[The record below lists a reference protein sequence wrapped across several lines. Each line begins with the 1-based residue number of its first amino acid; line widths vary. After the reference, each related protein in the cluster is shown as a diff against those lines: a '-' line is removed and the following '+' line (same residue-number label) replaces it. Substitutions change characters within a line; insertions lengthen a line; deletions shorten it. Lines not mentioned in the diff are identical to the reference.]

1 MSQALRLYRNAYS
14 GLSPSTWLLSFV
26 MLVNRC
32 GTMVVPF
39 MTLYLTE
46 SKHVSL
52 GKAGLVMAIFG
63 AGAVCGGFI
72 GGRLTDKI
80 GFYFIQLY
88 ALVGGGLM
96 FILLGKIDSYP
107 LICVTTF
114 FLSVVNESFRPAN
127 ATAIAHY
134 SKEENRT
141 RSYSLN
147 RLAINLGWALGGTI
161 GGFLASHNYHL
172 LFWVDGISN
181 ITAAALL
188 WLFLAPSKNTATV
201 QKIVRHSET
210 EVVRS
215 AYKDRVY
222 IIFILL
228 TIIFAFCFFQL
239 FSTVP
244 LFYKEQLRL
253 DESFIGIVMGING
266 VLIACFEMVTVYSLE
281 GKRHNLYYI
290 VYGVIMIALSYAVF
304 NLLHNGYVVAVASVL
319 LATVGEIFSM
329 PFMNSFWTSRCV
341 PENRGQYAGLYTV
354 AWSIAQIAGMGA
366 GPWLAQQFGFAVLW
380 WCIAGLCLFA
390 AVAFK
395 WLSLNEDIF

>member
-1 MSQALRLYRNAYS
+1 
-14 GLSPSTWLLSFV
+14 
-26 MLVNRC
+26 
-32 GTMVVPF
+32 MVVPF

-63 AGAVCGGFI
+63 MGAVCGGFI
-72 GGRLTDKI
+72 GGKLTDKI

-88 ALVGGGLM
+88 ALLGGGLM
-96 FILLGKIDSYP
+96 FIFLGRIDSYP
-107 LICVTTF
+107 LICVATF

-147 RLAINLGWALGGTI
+147 RLAVNLGWALGGTI

-172 LFWVDGISN
+172 LFWVDGLSN
-181 ITAAALL
+181 ITAAILL
-188 WLFLAPSKNTATV
+188 WLFLAPSKNTATK
-201 QKIVRHSET
+201 QEIATHRNNT
-210 EVVRS
+210 QLRS
-215 AYKDRVY
+215 AYQDRVY

-228 TIIFAFCFFQL
+228 TILFACCFFQL

-244 LFYKEQLRL
+244 LFYKEQLHL

-266 VLIACFEMVTVYSLE
+266 MLIACFEMVTVYSLE
-281 GKRHNLYYI
+281 GKRRNLYYI
-290 VYGVIMIALSYAVF
+290 FYGVVLIAASYGVF
-304 NLLHNGYVVAVASVL
+304 NLWHNGYVVAIVSVL

-354 AWSIAQIAGMGA
+354 AWSVAQIAGMGA
-366 GPWLAQQFGFAVLW
+366 GPWLAQQFGFKMLW
-380 WCIAGLCLFA
+380 WLVASLCLACA
-390 AVAFK
+390 AAFK
-395 WLSLNEDIF
+395 WLGYKENSI

>member
-1 MSQALRLYRNAYS
+1 
-14 GLSPSTWLLSFV
+14 
-26 MLVNRC
+26 
-32 GTMVVPF
+32 MVVPF

-63 AGAVCGGFI
+63 LGAVCGGFI
-72 GGRLTDKI
+72 GGKLTDKT

-88 ALVGGGLM
+88 ALLGGGLM
-96 FILLGKIDSYP
+96 FILLGRIDSYP
-107 LICVTTF
+107 LICVATF

-172 LFWVDGISN
+172 LFWVDGLSN
-181 ITAAALL
+181 ITAAVLL

-201 QKIVRHSET
+201 QKVIHRSDKKA
-210 EVVRS
+210 VRS

-222 IIFILL
+222 IIFIVLTVLL
-228 TIIFAFCFFQL
+228 AFCFFQL

-244 LFYKEQLRL
+244 LFYKEQLHL

-281 GKRHNLYYI
+281 GKRDNLYYI
-290 VYGVIMIALSYAVF
+290 FYGVALIAISYLVF
-304 NLLHNGYVVAVASVL
+304 NLIDNGYVVAIVSVL
-319 LATVGEIFSM
+319 FATVGEIFSM
-329 PFMNSFWTSRCV
+329 PFMNSFWTSRSV

-354 AWSIAQIAGMGA
+354 AWSVAQIAGMGA
-366 GPWLAQQFGFAVLW
+366 GPWLAQQFGFNALW
-380 WCIAGLCLFA
+380 WFITGLCLVA
-390 AVAFK
+390 AVAFR
-395 WLSLNEDIF
+395 WLRRVAG

>member
-1 MSQALRLYRNAYS
+1 
-14 GLSPSTWLLSFV
+14 

-63 AGAVCGGFI
+63 MGAVCGGFI
-72 GGRLTDKI
+72 GGKLTDKV

-88 ALVGGGLM
+88 ALLGGGLM
-96 FILLGKIDSYP
+96 FILLGRVNSYP

-114 FLSVVNESFRPAN
+114 FLSVINESFRPAN

-172 LFWVDGISN
+172 LFWVDGLSN
-181 ITAAALL
+181 ITAAILL
-188 WLFLAPSKNTATV
+188 WLFLAPSKNTATK
-201 QKIVRHSET
+201 QKIAPHRGNT
-210 EVVRS
+210 PLRS
-215 AYKDRVY
+215 AYQDRVY

-244 LFYKEQLRL
+244 LFYKEQLHL

-281 GKRHNLYYI
+281 GKRQNLYYI
-290 VYGVIMIALSYAVF
+290 VYGVALIALSYGVF
-304 NLLHNGYVVAVASVL
+304 NFLHNGYLIAIISVL

-329 PFMNSFWTSRCV
+329 PFMNSFWTSRSAA
-341 PENRGQYAGLYTV
+341 ENRGQYAGLYTI

-366 GPWLAQQFGFAVLW
+366 GPWLAQQFSFTTLW
-380 WCIAGLCLFA
+380 WLITGLCLTCAAAFRWLGHRA
-390 AVAFK
+390 AV
-395 WLSLNEDIF
+395 I

>member
-1 MSQALRLYRNAYS
+1 MKRAFHLYRNAYG

-63 AGAVCGGFI
+63 AGSVCGGFL
-72 GGRLTDKI
+72 GGKLTDKT

-88 ALVGGGLM
+88 ALLGGGLM
-96 FILLGKIDSYP
+96 FILLGQIDSFP

-114 FLSVVNESFRPAN
+114 ILSLVNESFRPAN

-147 RLAINLGWALGGTI
+147 RLAVNLGWALGGSI
-161 GGFLASHNYHL
+161 GGFIAAHNYHL
-172 LFWVDGISN
+172 LFWVDGLSN
-181 ITAAALL
+181 ISAAVLL
-188 WLFLAPSKNTATV
+188 WVFMAPSKNMATLR
-201 QKIVRHSET
+201 KPLKRATTS
-210 EVVRS
+210 VVAS
-215 AYKDRVY
+215 AYKDRIY
-222 IIFILL
+222 IAFILL
-228 TIIFAFCFFQL
+228 TCVFAFCFFQL

-244 LFYKEQLRL
+244 LFYKEKLQLN
-253 DESFIGIVMGING
+253 ESFIGIVMAING
-266 VLIACFEMVTVYSLE
+266 ALIAIFEMITVFSLE
-281 GKRHNLYYI
+281 GKRHNLHYI
-290 VYGVIMIALSYAVF
+290 VYGTLIVALSYAIF
-304 NLLHNGYVVAVASVL
+304 NLTLNGHVIAIISML
-319 LATVGEIFSM
+319 FITVGEIFSM
-329 PFMNSFWTSRCV
+329 PFMNAYWTGRST

-354 AWSIAQIAGMGA
+354 AWSFAQIAGMGG
-366 GPWLAQQFGFAVLW
+366 GPWLAQQFGFTTLW
-380 WCIAGLCLFA
+380 WSIVTLCVLSAAG
-390 AVAFK
+390 FK
-395 WLSLNEDIF
+395 WLQQKEAS